1 MQLQRHISR
10 RLHEEHMNALA
21 LLEQL
26 EQLLGGRKGAW
37 PPPPG
42 DQAWRAFSAKLAEAL
57 NNEVSSH
64 FALEENALFGRL
76 TDAGNGDLVDLLLEE
91 HATIRAVVAELLPAC
106 ALSTRGGAVEPAT
119 WQAIKMHGLE
129 LAERLSGHINK
140 EELSLVPAVEEL
152 LDEDTDREL
161 AMAG

>member
-37 PPPPG
+37 PPPP
-42 DQAWRAFSAKLAEAL
+42 DDPAWRGFAAKLSEAL

-106 ALSTRGGAVEPAT
+106 ALSTRGGAVEPALAGHQDA
-119 WQAIKMHGLE
+119 WAGARRALE
-129 LAERLSGHINK
+129 RHINK
-140 EELSLVPAVEEL
+140 ENSRWCPRWKNCWTTPTA
-152 LDEDTDREL
+152 L